1 MDNLYIDSSSGI
13 VLGKKL
19 LEDSDNLKNLL
30 ISYNKIQE
38 KLNNISDDA
47 IYEKYVKQLSIDTKI
62 MCKLSEAVEK
72 TGDVL
77 VNISSVYNKLTENSE
92 EENYNE

>member
-30 ISYNKIQE
+30 ISYNKNTR
-38 KLNNISDDA
+38 K
-47 IYEKYVKQLSIDTKI
+47 VK
-62 MCKLSEAVEK
+62 
-72 TGDVL
+72 
-77 VNISSVYNKLTENSE
+77 
-92 EENYNE
+92 